1 MNRDAGCHFDSIESA
16 HEFVALLSE
25 TVMQAKKEVD
35 GDVERALDSQYPRRL
50 EALRMVSYNLEKL
63 AVHMNKSCRIL
74 NDLRSLRRLL
84 FEERSAVAA
93 KPPTIVK
100 PNVPGAPL
108 RPATPAT
115 VVAAAPMRGTVVTA
129 SRL

>member
-93 KPPTIVK
+93 KPPTIK
-100 PNVPGAPL
+100 ASVPGAPL